1 MKKLTD
7 KSLTYLKSALKEL
20 IKKEYY
26 HSESNSPYYRVFISI
41 YEKKESIDFLLLKI
55 KESPEPKNFK
65 NDKLQKKFR
74 PYK

>member
-41 YEKKESIDFLLLKI
+41 YRFLTSQNKRI
-55 KESPEPKNFK
+55 TRT
-65 NDKLQKKFR
+65 KKFQ
-74 PYK
+74 K